1 MRQLTIVS
9 GAGINIGISK
19 SCPEANYLLGLTY
32 DKISKSVYNKIRE
45 DIQVLFEPDSFD
57 FILGGL
63 LTVNLAMEKI
73 KGELNR
79 FNMNKVAFDDLF
91 NQSLIQDSIAN
102 ALQQIEQSLTI
113 PLDEVLKILKKF
125 QRPIEKLADQYDSI
139 NYFTLNFDSVF
150 DHMLLGPN
158 YRRGRMCTDYW
169 WGNRSKPELDFKPD
183 LDARIKIFHLH
194 GDLRYK
200 PNKTN
205 KMERKGGEEYRWPV
219 IVVGDQQVKRG
230 IIASNAALS
239 FYNNRF
245 KELCQPN
252 GESRKTYKENNL
264 AVIGFGFREEDTH
277 IVNNIRQGI
286 TGGVFDNIH
295 SYDMEDK
302 LMLSGICAEH
312 NWAKASETNL
322 ITFLDK
328 L

>member
-1 MRQLTIVS
+1 MRQLTIIS

-19 SCPEANYLLGLTY
+19 ACPEASELLGFTY
-32 DKISKSVYNKIRE
+32 HKISQSVYRTIRE
-45 DIQVLFEPDSFD
+45 EIQRMFTPGSFD

-73 KGELNR
+73 KRDLKR
-79 FNMNKVAFDDLF
+79 FEMDEEAFADLF
-91 NQSLIQDSIAN
+91 RHTDIQDSIAN

-113 PLDEVLKILKKF
+113 SLGEMLGVIKKF
-125 QRPIEKLADQYDSI
+125 QPAIESLADQYDSI
-139 NYFTLNFDSVF
+139 NYCTLNFDSIF
-150 DHMLLGPN
+150 DHMLLGPK
-158 YRRGRMCTDYW
+158 YCRGGMCTDYW
-169 WGNRSKPELDFKPD
+169 SKDELKTDS
-183 LDARIKIFHLH
+183 DARIKIFHLH

-205 KMERKGGEEYRWPV
+205 KRSRVGDKEYRWPV

-245 KELCQPN
+245 KAVCDPK
-252 GESRKTYKENNL
+252 GDDRKNYAENNL
-264 AVIGFGFREEDTH
+264 AIIGFGFRDEDTH

-286 TGGVFDNIH
+286 AGGVFNNI
-295 SYDMEDK
+295 STYDLEDK
-302 LMLSGICAEH
+302 LVGLCEGY
-312 NWAKASETNL
+312 NWAKADETNL
-322 ITFLDK
+322 IDFLSA